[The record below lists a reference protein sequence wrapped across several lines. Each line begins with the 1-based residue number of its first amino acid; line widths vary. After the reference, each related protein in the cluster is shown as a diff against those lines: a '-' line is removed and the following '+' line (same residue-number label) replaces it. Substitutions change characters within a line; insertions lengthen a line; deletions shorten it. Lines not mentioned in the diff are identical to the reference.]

1 MKYLLDTNAVIDYLR
16 GQPNLVAKLGKTKGV
31 VTSSIVAAEF
41 YVGFHATK
49 AFKSKEAVA
58 TIKKMFKDHAPL
70 DFDINDSKE
79 TGNLIVSGGLI
90 KEWAIYR
97 DVMIAAQAKNR
108 ELTVITNNT
117 TDFFRLAGLKVENWT
132 V

>member
-16 GQPNLVAKLGKTKGV
+16 GHPNLVAKVDGTKGV

-41 YVGFHATK
+41 YVGFYATQ
-49 AFKSKEAVA
+49 ASKSKQALA
-58 TIKKMFKDHAPL
+58 LIKKIFKDHAPL
-70 DFDINDSKE
+70 EFDIDDGKE

-90 KEWAIYR
+90 KERAIYR
-97 DVMIAAQAKNR
+97 DVMIAAQAKMRN
-108 ELTVITNNT
+108 LTVVTNNT